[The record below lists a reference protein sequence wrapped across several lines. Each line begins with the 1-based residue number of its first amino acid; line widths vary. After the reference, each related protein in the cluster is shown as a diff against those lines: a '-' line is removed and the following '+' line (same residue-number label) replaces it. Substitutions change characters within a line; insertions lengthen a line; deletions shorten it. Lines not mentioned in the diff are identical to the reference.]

1 MLCFSLQKIPHRT
14 PTLTTGFWENWNLS
28 SLELFVGSKRVIDS
42 ILKNPSKWG
51 EVSLLN
57 IWINLEAKAEIEW
70 LPADLSVMEA
80 SCQWETRTTLSTI
93 TECRQDAP
101 HWTTW
106 PVWLHIIK
114 NRDSD
119 FFFIKTM
126 NVYGEKWKFKY
137 STILHSIVMICVSFW
152 KFSVHL

>member
-1 MLCFSLQKIPHRT
+1 MFSKLAWGAVFYTPEDTHRT

-70 LPADLSVMEA
+70 LPADLSVEA
-80 SCQWETRTTLSTI
+80 
-93 TECRQDAP
+93 D
-101 HWTTW
+101 
-106 PVWLHIIK
+106 
-114 NRDSD
+114 
-119 FFFIKTM
+119 
-126 NVYGEKWKFKY
+126 
-137 STILHSIVMICVSFW
+137 
-152 KFSVHL
+152 